1 MINGD
6 FMNRLNYFGLL
17 GAVLFA
23 FGLASEQLATA
34 ADETV
39 VASSF
44 GYDASDATDCLQ
56 KAIDS
61 GAKRVVVDK
70 QAGPW
75 TVRPITLRSNLEL
88 VLQEGVEIIAKAGE
102 FKSKGE
108 TLITAQNAENI
119 VIRGEGKGAA
129 VFGMNER
136 LKLSTR

>member
-1 MINGD
+1 
-6 FMNRLNYFGLL
+6 MNRLNYFGLL
-17 GAVLFA
+17 CAALLA
-23 FGLASEQLATA
+23 FDLAPEEQARA

-44 GYDASDATDCLQ
+44 GYDAADATDCLQ
-56 KAIDS
+56 KAINS
-61 GAKRVVVDK
+61 GAKRVVVDR

-75 TVRPITLRSNLEL
+75 LVRPITLRSNLEL

-119 VIRGEGKGAA
+119 VIRGEGEGATLRMRKKDYWNA
-129 VFGMNER
+129 PYE
-136 LKLSTR
+136 